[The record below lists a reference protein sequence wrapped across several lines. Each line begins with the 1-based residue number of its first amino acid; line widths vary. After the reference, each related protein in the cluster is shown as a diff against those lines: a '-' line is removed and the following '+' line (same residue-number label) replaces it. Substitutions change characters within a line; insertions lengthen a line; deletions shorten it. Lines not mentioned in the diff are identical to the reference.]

1 MWFAITIAGLMML
14 AFVLGIAVGWL
25 IYHITTY

>member
-1 MWFAITIAGLMML
+1 MGFIFGMVGLVLL